1 MPRSPRIDFDGAW
14 HHVMNRGAGQ
24 DTIFTDTLDR
34 VIFLELLADA
44 ARTNG
49 TAVHAYCLMGNHF
62 HLLLENLGGSVP
74 ATLQDLTSRFTRRRN
89 ARSGRDGPVFR
100 GRYRSVGVLTDA
112 HRLMVSRY
120 IHLNP
125 VLAGLCARAQDWH
138 WSSAGA
144 YLEPGPAPDW
154 LTTAAILDQFAGTMG
169 DNYARF
175 LSDGI
180 DPSTEAFYA
189 RERLGNLF
197 APPVSGTCVSQVPDT
212 Q

>member
-34 VIFLELLADA
+34 VIFLELLAEA
-44 ARTNG
+44 AATNSM
-49 TAVHAYCLMGNHF
+49 AIHAYCLMGNHF
-62 HLLLENLGGSVP
+62 HLLLENLGGSVSS
-74 ATLQDLTSRFTRRRN
+74 TMKELTSRFTRRRN

-100 GRYRSVGVLTDA
+100 GRYRSVAVLTDA

-125 VLAGLCARAQDWH
+125 VSGGLCAKAQDWH
-138 WSSAGA
+138 WSSARA
-144 YLEPGPAPDW
+144 YLATGPAPAW
-154 LTTAAILDQFAGTMG
+154 LTTAVLLDQFAGTTG

-175 LSDGI
+175 LSQGI
-180 DPSTEAFYA
+180 DPLTENFYA

-197 APPVSGTCVSQVPDT
+197 EPSVSGTYVS
-212 Q
+212 